1 MPDALTRVFTP
12 LTLPPLFLLML
23 LPFSLSLSGGAIPRG
38 RFLFLVCGFSTIVS
52 GLNSGPPIIISPECG
67 VAIKEGAK
75 TGLSTLV
82 CGMLFF
88 VCTFASP
95 LFGEIPAAGTM
106 PMLFMVRECDSS
118 MHNISTFLTIE
129 RSLTYA
135 LS

>member
-1 MPDALTRVFTP
+1 M
-12 LTLPPLFLLML
+12 
-23 LPFSLSLSGGAIPRG
+23 
-38 RFLFLVCGFSTIVS
+38 FLVCGFATIIS

-106 PMLFMVRECDSS
+106 PMLFMVRVWVDGCGWRGV
-118 MHNISTFLTIE
+118 MMMTMQPM
-129 RSLTYA
+129 A
-135 LS
+135 AKM